1 MSAWGVLAIAAIG
14 FVTYYLSNRA
24 SGKKSAHAADG
35 GTDAGANLA
44 MSDFSWAPGHHHGD
58 GGGLGGH
65 HGGASGD
72 FSAGSDS
79 GGGGGDS
86 GSF

>member
-1 MSAWGVLAIAAIG
+1 MSGWGVLAVAVVGFAA
-14 FVTYYLSNRA
+14 YYFSHRA
-24 SGKKSAHAADG
+24 PGNKPGHSTDG
-35 GTDAGANLA
+35 GDAGGDLK
-44 MSDFSWAPGHHHGD
+44 MSDFSWAPGHHHAD
-58 GGGLGGH
+58 SGGIGGH